1 MTASHN
7 GSVRINSGA
16 VITPSVDLPQ
26 FAHLRAKDYSTRVVH
41 EAPPMSDAERQRQAD
56 FAVHSTAQ
64 AAAQRRGPVVVH
76 TPEAVNARA
85 IAAAVEP
92 RGAGIDAVA
101 LVSIRHQL
109 AAVAAALDALAD
121 LPTEIAELRAR
132 LDILDG
138 HGDPL

>member
-76 TPEAVNARA
+76 TPEAVNA
-85 IAAAVEP
+85 
-92 RGAGIDAVA
+92 